1 MTGALIYNG
10 APLSLC
16 PVYATFKFSPL
27 PCLATT
33 VKPNRPRQRY
43 NSAMPVVSPAR
54 YNSRQQQG
62 GSVQATLL
70 DRRSFLRVS
79 AVAGGG
85 ILVAL
90 HFDPIAEVLAQA
102 PQAPPA
108 AFQPTAFLRVAADG
122 VVTIMSKNPEV
133 GQGVKTHLPMLIA
146 DELDVDWKDVRI
158 EQADLDETK
167 FGPQRAGGSTSTPT
181 NWDPLRRVGAAC
193 RQMFVTVAAQSWS
206 VPESE
211 CQTSSG
217 RVTHLPTKR
226 TLGYGAL
233 AEKAAA
239 LPAPD
244 LKSVKLK
251 DPKDYKII
259 GHSIHSVDHPSI
271 VTGKNLYS
279 IDFKVPGM
287 LYAVYDKCPVYAGK
301 FVSANF
307 DEIKAMPGVRHAF
320 SVDGTSDLLGLHCGV
335 AIVADTWWQANTAR
349 KKLRAKWDEG
359 TTAQQS
365 SEGFA
370 RRAEEL
376 SKQPPAITLR
386 SDGDAEK
393 ALQSAAKTVEAAYS
407 YPFLAHAPM
416 EPENCLAHYHDG
428 KLEFWSPSQTPE
440 NGRLL
445 VSKVLNIPHDDIIVH
460 MKRAGGGF
468 GRRLTNDYM
477 LEAGAIAKQVG
488 VPVKL
493 LWTRED
499 DFHHDHY
506 RPAGFH
512 FLSGGI
518 DASGKLVAWRNHFV
532 SFGEGQQFA
541 PSANIPG
548 SEFPGT
554 FLPNFFFGASLMPLG
569 VPTYALRAPRSN
581 AFSWVFQ
588 SFTDELAHAAGK
600 DPVQFRL
607 DLLAAPRVTSPD
619 AKPDPFSSDLDAARM
634 QGVLKLVAEK
644 SGWGAHKLP
653 SGAGMGVA
661 FQFAHR
667 GYFAEVV
674 QLRVDSKSKVKVD
687 KVLVAGDVGSQI
699 INPLNAENQV
709 RGAVIE
715 GLSSVMSYEIT
726 IDAGRA
732 VQSNFHEYPP
742 LRMNQVP
749 AEIEVH
755 FLRTDNSPTG
765 LGEPALPPVLPA
777 VCNAIF
783 AATGKRVRS
792 LPLSKHGFSWA

>member
-1 MTGALIYNG
+1 VNT
-10 APLSLC
+10 
-16 PVYATFKFSPL
+16 
-27 PCLATT
+27 
-33 VKPNRPRQRY
+33 
-43 NSAMPVVSPAR
+43 
-54 YNSRQQQG
+54 
-62 GSVQATLL
+62 TLL
-70 DRRSFLRVS
+70 DRRAFLRVS

-85 ILVAL
+85 LLLAYHL
-90 HFDPIAEVLAQA
+90 EPAAKAFAAAAQA
-102 PQAPPA
+102 PATQPPPA
-108 AFQPTAFLRVAADG
+108 FAPLAFIRVAADG
-122 VVTIMSKNPEV
+122 TVTIMGKNPEI
-133 GQGVKTHLPMLIA
+133 GQGVKTSLPMIIA
-146 DELDVDWKDVRI
+146 DELDVDWKAVRI

-167 FGPQRAGGSTSTPT
+167 FGPQRAGGSTATPI

-193 RQMFVTVAAQSWS
+193 RQMFVTAAAQTWS
-206 VPESE
+206 VPEAE

-217 RVTHLPTKR
+217 RVIHASTNR
-226 TLGYGAL
+226 TLTYGAL
-233 AEKAAA
+233 AEKAAT

-259 GHSIHSVDHPSI
+259 GRATGGVDNPSI
-271 VTGKNLYS
+271 VTGKSLYS
-279 IDFKVPGM
+279 IDFKVLGM

-301 FVSANF
+301 CLGANL
-307 DEIKAMPGVRHAF
+307 DEIKALPGVRHVF
-320 SVDGTSDLLGLHCGV
+320 EVEGTQDLLGLHWGV
-335 AIVADTWWQANTAR
+335 AVVADTWWQANQAR
-349 KKLRAKWDEG
+349 KKLHAQWNEG
-359 TTAQQS
+359 PTAQQS
-365 SEGFA
+365 SEGFQK
-370 RRAEEL
+370 RADEL
-376 SKQPPAITLR
+376 SKQSPAITVR
-386 SDGDAEK
+386 KDGDADA
-393 ALQSAAKTVEAAYS
+393 ALQSSAKVLEAAYS

-416 EPENCLAHYHDG
+416 EPQNCLAHFHDG
-428 KLEFWSPSQTPE
+428 KMEFWSPSQTPE
-440 NGRLL
+440 SGRQL
-445 VSKVLNIPHDDIIVH
+445 VAKVFGIPHDDIIVH

-477 LEAGAIAKQVG
+477 LEAAAIAKQVG

-512 FLSGGI
+512 YLKGGL

-548 SEFPGT
+548 NEFPGT
-554 FLPNFFFGASLMPLG
+554 FLSNFFFGASLMPLG
-569 VPTYALRAPRSN
+569 VPTYAMRAPRSN

-607 DLLAAPRVTSPD
+607 DLLNSPRIPSATQSPNPAELD
-619 AKPDPFSSDLDAARM
+619 FDAARM
-634 QGVLKLVAEK
+634 AGVLKLVAEK
-644 SGWGAHKLP
+644 SGWGSRKLP
-653 SGAGMGVA
+653 KDTGMGVA

-674 QLRVDSKSKVKVD
+674 ELRVGENNKLKVNKVW
-687 KVLVAGDVGSQI
+687 VAGDVGSQI
-699 INPLNAENQV
+699 INPSAGENQV

-715 GLSSVMSYEIT
+715 GLSHVMSYEIT
-726 IDAGRA
+726 IDSGRA

-742 LRMNQVP
+742 VRMNQVP

-755 FLRTDNSPTG
+755 FLKTDNSPTG

-783 AATGKRVRS
+783 AVTGKRIRS

>member
-1 MTGALIYNG
+1 MQT
-10 APLSLC
+10 
-16 PVYATFKFSPL
+16 
-27 PCLATT
+27 
-33 VKPNRPRQRY
+33 
-43 NSAMPVVSPAR
+43 
-54 YNSRQQQG
+54 
-62 GSVQATLL
+62 TLL
-70 DRRSFLRVS
+70 DRRNFLRVS

-90 HFDPIAEVLAQA
+90 HLDPFAELLAQA
-102 PQAPPA
+102 PQPWPPA
-108 AFQPTAFLRVAADG
+108 FVPTAFIRIAADG
-122 VVTIMSKNPEV
+122 IVTIMGKNPEI
-133 GQGVKTHLPMLIA
+133 GQGVKTSLPMIIA

-167 FGPQRAGGSTSTPT
+167 YGPQRAGGSTATPI

-193 RQMFVTVAAQSWS
+193 RQMFVTAAAQTWS

-217 RVTHLPTKR
+217 RVTHQPSKR
-226 TLGYGAL
+226 TLTYGAL
-233 AEKAAA
+233 AEKAAT
-239 LPAPD
+239 LTPPD

-259 GHSIHSVDHPSI
+259 GQPIHSVDNASI
-271 VTGKNLYS
+271 VTGENIYS
-279 IDFKVPGM
+279 IDFKLPGM
-287 LYAVYDKCPVYAGK
+287 LYAVYEKCPVYAGK

-307 DEIKAMPGVRHAF
+307 DEIKAMPGVRYAF

-349 KKLRAKWDEG
+349 KKLQAKWIEG
-359 TTAQQS
+359 ATAQQS
-365 SEGFA
+365 SAGFA
-370 RRAEEL
+370 TRADEL
-376 SKQPPAITLR
+376 SKQAPAITVR
-386 SDGDAEK
+386 SDGDADK
-393 ALQSAAKTVEAAYS
+393 SLQSAAKIVEGAYS

-428 KLEFWSPSQTPE
+428 KMEFWSPSQTPE
-440 NGRLL
+440 SGRQL
-445 VSKVLNIPHDDIIVH
+445 VAKVFNIPHDDIIVH
-460 MKRAGGGF
+460 LKRAGGGF

-477 LEAGAIAKQVG
+477 LEAAAIAKQVG

-512 FLSGGI
+512 FLKGGL

-541 PSANIPG
+541 PSANIP
-548 SEFPGT
+548 SNEFPGT

-569 VPTYALRAPRSN
+569 VPTYAMRAPRSN

-607 DLLAAPRVTSPD
+607 DLLSSPRIPSATPSANPAEADV
-619 AKPDPFSSDLDAARM
+619 DAARM
-634 QGVLKLVAEK
+634 SGVLKLVAEK
-644 SGWGAHKLP
+644 SGWGSRKLP
-653 SGAGMGVA
+653 KETGMGVA
-661 FQFAHR
+661 FQFSHR

-674 QLRVDSKSKVKVD
+674 ELRVDANSKIKVNKVW
-687 KVLVAGDVGSQI
+687 VAGDVGSQI
-699 INPLNAENQV
+699 INPSGAENQV

-715 GLSSVMSYEIT
+715 GLSHVMSYEIT
-726 IDAGRA
+726 IDRGRA
-732 VQSNFHEYPP
+732 LQSNFHEYPP
-742 LRMNQVP
+742 VRMNQVP
-749 AEIEVH
+749 PEIEVY
-755 FLRTDNSPTG
+755 FLKTDNSPTG

-783 AATGKRVRS
+783 AVTGKRIRS
-792 LPLSKHGFSWA
+792 LPLSKHRFSWA